1 MRDIDL
7 NPLDTKTS
15 GNNAAAGVSAIGRT
29 TVGKPPVVRPAEAG
43 DRVSSLW
50 RQYGRGVLGLL
61 ILVLVVHDIF
71 GTHGFLAMRRT
82 QAEIDSVNANLS
94 RLNAENSE
102 LAEKVHDLK
111 TDPGTIEKLAR
122 EGSLL
127 AKPGEVII
135 KIPQEHWSEQDPPAK
150 P

>member
-1 MRDIDL
+1 LNSANSKTRGIKARGGGPAVGATARDTS
-7 NPLDTKTS
+7 DT
-15 GNNAAAGVSAIGRT
+15 
-29 TVGKPPVVRPAEAG
+29 G
-43 DRVSSLW
+43 DRFSALW

-82 QAEIDSVNANLS
+82 QAEIDTVKANLA
-94 RLNAENSE
+94 RLNAENGR
-102 LAEKVHDLK
+102 LAEHVHDLK
-111 TDPGTIEKLAR
+111 SDPKTIEKLAR
-122 EGSLL
+122 ESSLL

-135 KIPQEHWSEQDPPAK
+135 KIPQAQWSEQDGQAK

>member
-1 MRDIDL
+1 L
-7 NPLDTKTS
+7 NSQEAKSPATKS
-15 GNNAAAGVSAIGRT
+15 RVGRSAIGKSP
-29 TVGKPPVVRPAEAG
+29 VGKSRVGAPADAG
-43 DRVSSLW
+43 DRFSSLW
-50 RQYGRGVLGLL
+50 RQYGRGILGLL

-82 QAEIDSVNANLS
+82 QAEISTVKANLV
-94 RLNAENSE
+94 RLNAENDR
-102 LAEKVHDLK
+102 LAEHVHDLK
-111 TDPGTIEKLAR
+111 SDPHTIEKLAR

-135 KIPQEHWSEQDPPAK
+135 KIPQAQWLDQDSPQK

>member
-1 MRDIDL
+1 MHRV
-7 NPLDTKTS
+7 NSKTA
-15 GNNAAAGVSAIGRT
+15 GTNDRFAA
-29 TVGKPPVVRPAEAG
+29 
-43 DRVSSLW
+43 LW

-61 ILVLVVHDIF
+61 ILVLVVHDVF

-82 QAEIDSVNANLS
+82 QAEIKAVRANLS
-94 RLNAENSE
+94 RLNTENAD

-111 TDPGTIEKLAR
+111 SDPRTIEKLAR

-135 KIPQEHWSEQDPPAK
+135 KIPQEQWSDSDSPKK